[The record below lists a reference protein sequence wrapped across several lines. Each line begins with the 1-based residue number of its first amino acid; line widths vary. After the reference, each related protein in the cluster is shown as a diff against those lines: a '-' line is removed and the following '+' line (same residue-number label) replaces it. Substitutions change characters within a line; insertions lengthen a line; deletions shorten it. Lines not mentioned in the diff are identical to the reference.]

1 MSDTT
6 DPTAQLVE
14 RLHAQ
19 VAALIT
25 SDDWQAWLAV
35 AARFH
40 RYSVNNLMLIYSQN
54 PDATHVAGYRRWQ
67 SLGRNVRRGERGIR
81 ILAPCTQRRTTIDDD
96 SGETRTRTVLRGF
109 RVASVFDIAQTEG
122 EPLPTIAL
130 PTLVD
135 GDAPAGLLECLVA
148 EITSAGFAY
157 QRGPL
162 PSPHDTAN
170 GLTDYTT
177 RTVSVRQ
184 DLPDGHAV
192 KTTAHELAHVLL
204 HGPDRTADMTRGCV
218 EVEAESVAYVVCNAW
233 GLDPAGYTFPYVA
246 GWSRGDVALITATAE
261 RVMGCARQILD
272 RLGLPEIGA
281 AGDDLAA

>member
-1 MSDTT
+1 MSDPS
-6 DPTAQLVE
+6 DRTAELVE

-40 RYSVNNLMLIYSQN
+40 RYSFNNLMLIFSQN

-67 SLGRNVRRGERGIR
+67 NLGRNVRRGERGIR
-81 ILAPCTQRRTTIDDD
+81 ILAPCTQRRTTTDDET
-96 SGETRTRTVLRGF
+96 GESRTRTFVRGF
-109 RVASVFDIAQTEG
+109 RVASVFDVAQTEG
-122 EPLPTIAL
+122 DPLPTIDQPA
-130 PTLVD
+130 LVD
-135 GDAPAGLLECLVA
+135 GHAPAGLLELLIAEVVA
-148 EITSAGFAY
+148 AGFSY
-157 QRGPL
+157 QRAAL
-162 PSPHDTAN
+162 PSAHTTAN

-177 RTVSVRQ
+177 RTVTVRP

-204 HGPDRTADMTRGCV
+204 HGLNRDDGMTRDRV

-261 RVMGCARQILD
+261 RVVGCARQILD
-272 RLGLPEIGA
+272 RLGLPSAEPV
-281 AGDDLAA
+281 GDDLAA